1 MAIITHNM
9 TAMNTERHLEVSSK
23 EKKKSTE
30 RLSSGY
36 RINRSADDA
45 AGLQI
50 SEKMRITVRGLNKA
64 SRNIQDGN
72 SMIQAADGA
81 LMEVHDILQRMNEL
95 STQAAND
102 TNSQDE
108 RNAIDNEIKELRK
121 ERNISLMALGKAIG
135 VTDVAVMK
143 WEKNISEPTASN
155 IKNLA
160 IYFDVS
166 TDYLLGIENYDYTKN
181 TKK

>member
-1 MAIITHNM
+1 M
-9 TAMNTERHLEVSSK
+9 K
-23 EKKKSTE
+23 EFAV
-30 RLSSGY
+30 RL
-36 RINRSADDA
+36 
-45 AGLQI
+45 
-50 SEKMRITVRGLNKA
+50 
-64 SRNIQDGN
+64 
-72 SMIQAADGA
+72 
-81 LMEVHDILQRMNEL
+81 
-95 STQAAND
+95 
-102 TNSQDE
+102 
-108 RNAIDNEIKELRK
+108 KELRK